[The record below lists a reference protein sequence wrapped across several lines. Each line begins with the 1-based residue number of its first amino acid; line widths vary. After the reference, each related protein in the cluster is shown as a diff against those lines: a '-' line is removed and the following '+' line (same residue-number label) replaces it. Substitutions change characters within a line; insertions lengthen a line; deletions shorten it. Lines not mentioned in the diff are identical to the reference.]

1 MFNKSDIFYLKYIK
15 SCYNINGDFMKRISI
30 ITIIII
36 LIDRLLKIIV
46 NNTLKLFVKY
56 DIIDNFFYLFNCH
69 NEGAAFSILNGN
81 VFFLIVITLVALFL
95 IIKFIKK
102 ENNYS
107 NINTISYGLLL
118 GGIFG
123 NLIDR
128 IIYGYVI
135 DYLGFI
141 IFNYNF
147 PIFNFADISIVIGAF
162 LLIIKEFG
170 GEVNESKS
178 RS

>member
-1 MFNKSDIFYLKYIK
+1 
-15 SCYNINGDFMKRISI
+15 MKKISI
-30 ITIIII
+30 IAGIII
-36 LIDRLLKIIV
+36 LIDRLLKIVI

-56 DIIDNFFYLFNCH
+56 KVIDNFFYLFKCH

-81 VFFLIVITLVALFL
+81 VFFLIIITLVALFL

-107 NINTISYGLLL
+107 KINTISYGLLL

-128 IIYGYVI
+128 VIYGYVI
-135 DYLGFI
+135 DYLSFI
-141 IFNYNF
+141 IFEYNF
-147 PIFNFADISIVIGAF
+147 PVFNFADISIVVGAI
-162 LLIIKEFG
+162 LLIIKELG
-170 GEVNESKS
+170 GDKSESKNS
-178 RS
+178 S